1 MLESFN
7 VRNELQYHKLTPEEQ
22 QNRGIL
28 GRLVGVI
35 ADFKNPTRN
44 GRLYTEE
51 LWDKQF
57 NSPLMQERLQNR
69 LLLGEL
75 GHPEDR
81 QEIDMEKVAICLAE
95 PPKKGNDG
103 KIYGVFDIL
112 ATPNGKILK
121 TLCDYGCKIGVS
133 SRGSGDTF
141 EGVNGTETV
150 DPDSYECEC
159 WDAVVLPSVKSARP
173 KYVTESLDTSRKPL
187 KEALEETI
195 KSATEEEQKTMNE
208 TLDELKIDYSQE
220 DAKEASEPV
229 DNIDVAHDDKKAA
242 EDDGANILNE
252 LQEALER
259 QQKLETQIRSLQE
272 KLSVCYTKE
281 ARFGDVLSSVK
292 NELAESKKT
301 VTTLTTK
308 NQELNESLKEAKKT
322 VTETASKLQLVE
334 SKLTEARLQ
343 STSLNEGLNSR
354 SKTITSLNEKLETMR
369 KTHEAEKKQLEDK
382 NKNLVESL
390 NEAQAD
396 IKIIRGQTSAKLA
409 SSQQLVEKYKRIAK
423 TAVDKYIAS
432 QAVKIGVSVD
442 DIKNKLNENYSF
454 KDIDTVCESLK
465 SYKLA
470 ANALPFNLTQPTAP
484 KMKIRESKEAINSGE
499 FDYQVD
505 DDIDDSFFSNI

>member
-1 MLESFN
+1 MLTKVKEN
-7 VRNELQYHKLTPEEQ
+7 LTFTPLSSEEKQ
-22 QNRGIL
+22 QRGIL
-28 GRLVGVI
+28 GRLMGPI
-35 ADFKNPTRN
+35 ASCVTPTRN
-44 GRLYTEE
+44 GRKYTDS
-51 LWDKQF
+51 LWEKAFDQPTVKEMF
-57 NSPLMQERLQNR
+57 QNGG
-69 LLLGEL
+69 LPGEL
-75 GHPEDR
+75 NHPEDR
-81 QEIDMEKVAICLAE
+81 NETDATKIAIMMPK
-95 PPKKGNDG
+95 PPVKNSDG
-103 KIYGVFDIL
+103 QLFACVDIL
-112 ATPNGKILK
+112 DTPCGRIAYQLAK
-121 TLCDYGCKIGVS
+121 YGFQFGIS
-133 SRGSGDTF
+133 SRGEGDVI
-141 EGVNGTETV
+141 EDINGNEVV
-150 DPDSYECEC
+150 DENSYMLNAF
-159 WDAVVLPSVKSARP
+159 DLVLLPAVEKARLRM
-173 KYVTESLDTSRKPL
+173 VESFDNRKTL

-220 DAKEASEPV
+220 DAKETSEPV
-229 DNIDVAHDDKKAA
+229 DNIDVAQEDKKAA

-322 VTETASKLQLVE
+322 VTEKASKLQLVE

-423 TAVDKYIAS
+423 TAVDKYISS

-484 KMKIRESKEAINSGE
+484 KMKIRESKETINSGD

>member
-81 QEIDMEKVAICLAE
+81 QEIDMAKVAICLAE
-95 PPKKGNDG
+95 PPKKGSDG

-208 TLDELKIDYSQE
+208 TLDELKIDYSQV
-220 DAKEASEPV
+220 DVKEASEPV
-229 DNIDVAHDDKKAA
+229 DNIDVAHDDKN
-242 EDDGANILNE
+242 ECSGEVRDNNYIPNMYRCGVRYHDDLWNADLFLRGGSGADTSGANDWYGNYTQKYVDSNYVTLDMSVSYKASKDLSFYAKGYNLLNK
-252 LQEALER
+252 A
-259 QQKLETQIRSLQE
+259 
-272 KLSVCYTKE
+272 Y
-281 ARFGDVLSSVK
+281 
-292 NELAESKKT
+292 AESAGA
-301 VTTLTTK
+301 V
-308 NQELNESLKEAKKT
+308 NYAYSYPAQG
-322 VTETASKLQLVE
+322 
-334 SKLTEARLQ
+334 RRFII
-343 STSLNEGLNSR
+343 G
-354 SKTITSLNEKLETMR
+354 
-369 KTHEAEKKQLEDK
+369 AEY
-382 NKNLVESL
+382 
-390 NEAQAD
+390 
-396 IKIIRGQTSAKLA
+396 T
-409 SSQQLVEKYKRIAK
+409 
-423 TAVDKYIAS
+423 
-432 QAVKIGVSVD
+432 
-442 DIKNKLNENYSF
+442 F
-454 KDIDTVCESLK
+454 
-465 SYKLA
+465 
-470 ANALPFNLTQPTAP
+470 
-484 KMKIRESKEAINSGE
+484 
-499 FDYQVD
+499 
-505 DDIDDSFFSNI
+505 